1 MKHNFSSINSNSET
15 KEFDDKRQGMRENE
29 LRLMYKNTIKI
40 NTLAMCTSRSMELIK
55 KITEEKAGFN

>member
-29 LRLMYKNTIKI
+29 LRLMYKNTVKI
-40 NTLAMCTSRSMELIK
+40 NTLAMCNFKEYGTNK
-55 KITEEKAGFN
+55 KK